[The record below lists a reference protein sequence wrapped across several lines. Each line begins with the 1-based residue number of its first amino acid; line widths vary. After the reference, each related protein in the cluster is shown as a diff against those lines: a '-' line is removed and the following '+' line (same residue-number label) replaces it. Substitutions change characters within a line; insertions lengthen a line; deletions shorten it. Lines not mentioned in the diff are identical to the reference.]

1 MMTAEETQVL
11 SYLRQRPFAAATDVA
26 RSCLADASP
35 EWIGRV
41 ISRLDWFGYVVV
53 FYGPSGGLAALQI
66 TDKGLRHSGR

>member
-11 SYLRQRPFAAATDVA
+11 SYLRRRPFAAVADVS
-26 RSCLADASP
+26 RSCLADSSP
-35 EWIGRV
+35 EWVRRV

-53 FYGPSGGLAALQI
+53 FYGPGGGLAALQI

>member
-1 MMTAEETQVL
+1 MMTAEETQIL
-11 SYLRQRPFAAATDVA
+11 TFLRRQPFARVTDVA

-53 FYGPSGGLAALQI
+53 FYGPGGGLVALQI
-66 TDKGLRHSGR
+66 TEKGRSHTTR